1 MFTAILNERF
11 HALVH
16 KILIECSNDF
26 FILFFRFA
34 AWWHPIMP
42 SAHLTLKEE
51 EVVKLLLEFLSNR
64 ELSISQLS
72 VERETGVINGTFSD
86 DILFLRQLILDGQ
99 WDDVLEFV
107 QPLEGIENF
116 DSKQFRYIVI
126 KHKYIELLCIRS
138 ETGIFQNVEV
148 AVEEVVKSLADLEK
162 YCPSKEDYNNLCLLV
177 TLPRLSDHFDYRNWN
192 PSNARVNC
200 FKAVYP
206 LVEKFLPLDKKGVES
221 HTAKG
226 DRLIQLIIKGVLY
239 ESCVEYCQQRATSA
253 TSEMQEMGFSHILN
267 GTGFSDS
274 DLSLLSWLQ
283 CIPPETFS
291 YPFEQKTLSVDVEQL
306 DKPSLEASWSEQI
319 LVAPIK
325 PKIFPHS
332 AMPFTRLRSS
342 DFMSKSLT
350 PNLDGLGNGRNTMA
364 YSVGDLSN
372 MSRSYAGFH
381 LTGKKAMN
389 TSVDRLFESSDV
401 FSTSCADLQSDL
413 EMTHISSKNKF
424 TVPPKILEQV
434 SPKAEDGAITKK
446 LLSEKESSLK
456 DTGLE
461 EDSLKPSFIEHA
473 SKLSIDATSNST
485 AFFTD
490 GNNVSDLWKEFHR
503 KQLLSRNLS
512 SDISSIDV
520 SAIIQEETKA
530 SNKIL
535 NNMNP
540 DLKNPCVSLPTPIS
554 HLAHAKLQNQIDKF
568 PTSTPKPLPNRNL
581 TPEMQGSPILPR
593 NDTSSLDGSSLR
605 SVPVTRNL
613 SSASN
618 NSCNLNQPSSVNMSQ
633 PYDTPGTITGNSQKS
648 SSGGSIG
655 RGSCYSPIQRNISP
669 IEQESTAYRQSPVS
683 VPQSPSVKQV
693 TSGITRVNTENND
706 NSKPH
711 FITVTR
717 LEDAQA
723 IRTADFHPSGQLY
736 AIGSNSK
743 TLRICAYPKITD
755 LREDHVVHQPTV
767 LYKKVKHHKGSIYCL
782 AWSPSGELLATGSN
796 DKTVKLMKFNME
808 TCNVDS
814 NEAELSMHDG
824 TVRDMCFIEDT
835 TSKSSLL
842 ISGGAG
848 DCKIY
853 VTDCDT
859 ATPYQALSGH
869 SGHILALY
877 TWGGAMFVSGSQDR
891 TIRFWDLR
899 TKGCVHLVTPP
910 PLSGSGPGSPV
921 ATVCVDPSGRLLVS
935 GQEDATCMLYDIRGG
950 RHIQY
955 FKPHTADIRTARFS
969 PRAYYLLTGSYD
981 HKVGLIDLQG
991 DLTQPLPMISVAE
1004 HSDKVIQARWHPR
1017 EFSFL
1022 TTSAD
1027 KTATLW
1033 ALPLK

>member
-1 MFTAILNERF
+1 
-11 HALVH
+11 
-16 KILIECSNDF
+16 
-26 FILFFRFA
+26 
-34 AWWHPIMP
+34 MP

-107 QPLEGIENF
+107 QPLEGLENF
-116 DSKQFRYIVI
+116 DSKQFHYIVI

-138 ETGIFQNVEV
+138 ETGIFQNVDV

-206 LVEKFLPLDKKGVES
+206 LVEKFLPLDKKGAES
-221 HTAKG
+221 QTAKG

-350 PNLDGLGNGRNTMA
+350 PNLDGLGNGRNSMA

-413 EMTHISSKNKF
+413 ENTHISSKSKF

-434 SPKAEDGAITKK
+434 SPKSEDGASIKK
-446 LLSEKESSLK
+446 LPLERESSLK

-461 EDSLKPSFIEHA
+461 EDSLKPSFLSNTSKISVEA
-473 SKLSIDATSNST
+473 STNSSLYN
-485 AFFTD
+485 D
-490 GNNVSDLWKEFHR
+490 GNSVSDLWKEFQ
-503 KQLLSRNLS
+503 KKYNLSRNI
-512 SDISSIDV
+512 SDISSVDV
-520 SAIIQEETKA
+520 SALLQEE
-530 SNKIL
+530 SNTSSRNLPSKT
-535 NNMNP
+535 P
-540 DLKNPCVSLPTPIS
+540 DVKNVCSSLPTPIS
-554 HLAHAKLQNQIDKF
+554 HFGHAKVPQIVDKF
-568 PTSTPKPLPNRNL
+568 PTSTPKPAPSRNL
-581 TPEMQGSPILPR
+581 TPEVQGSPILPR

-605 SVPVTRNL
+605 SIPVTRNL

-618 NSCNLNQPSSVNMSQ
+618 NSCDLAQPAVVNVSQ
-633 PYDTPGTITGNSQKS
+633 SYDTHGTTTANSQKS
-648 SSGGSIG
+648 SPGGSIG
-655 RGSCYSPIQRNISP
+655 RGSCYSPVQRTISP
-669 IEQESTAYRQSPVS
+669 IEQENTTVRQSPV
-683 VPQSPSVKQV
+683 PLNQAPSSAKQTTAV
-693 TSGITRVNTENND
+693 LNRMAVEGPDSN
-706 NSKPH
+706 KPH
-711 FITVTR
+711 FIPVTR

-723 IRTADFHPSGQLY
+723 IRTGEFHPSGQLY

-755 LREDHVVHQPTV
+755 LREDHIVHQPTV

-808 TCNVDS
+808 TCNVDNS
-814 NEAELSMHDG
+814 EAELTMHDG

-853 VTDCDT
+853 VTDCET
-859 ATPYQALSGH
+859 ATPFQALSGH

>member
-1 MFTAILNERF
+1 
-11 HALVH
+11 
-16 KILIECSNDF
+16 
-26 FILFFRFA
+26 
-34 AWWHPIMP
+34 MP
-42 SAHLTLKEE
+42 SAHLTLNEE
-51 EVVKLLLEFLSNR
+51 DVIKLLLEFLSNR

-86 DILFLRQLILDGQ
+86 DIIFLRQLILDGQ
-99 WDDVLEFV
+99 WDEVLEFV
-107 QPLEGIENF
+107 QPLEGLDNF
-116 DSKQFRYIVI
+116 DSKQFHYIVI

-138 ETGIFQNVEV
+138 ETGIFQNVDV

-206 LVEKFLPLDKKGVES
+206 LVEKFLPLDKKGAES
-221 HTAKG
+221 QTAKG

-239 ESCVEYCQQRATSA
+239 ESCVEYCQQRATSSS
-253 TSEMQEMGFSHILN
+253 SELQEMGFSHILN

-319 LVAPIK
+319 LVTPIK

-332 AMPFTRLRSS
+332 AMPFTRLRNS

-350 PNLDGLGNGRNTMA
+350 PNLDGLGNGRNAMA
-364 YSVGDLSN
+364 YSVGDLTN

-381 LTGKKAMN
+381 LTGKKGMN

-401 FSTSCADLQSDL
+401 FSTSCADLQFDL
-413 EMTHISSKNKF
+413 DKNHVPSKGKF
-424 TVPPKILEQV
+424 TVPPKIVEQV
-434 SPKAEDGAITKK
+434 SPKAEDSSQPHIPDKENVTK
-446 LLSEKESSLK
+446 
-456 DTGLE
+456 DFGLE
-461 EDSLKPSFIEHA
+461 EDSLKPSINDA
-473 SKLSIDATSNST
+473 AKLPKVPEKSLEPADK
-485 AFFTD
+485 
-490 GNNVSDLWKEFHR
+490 NNVSELWRDFHR
-503 KQLLSRNLS
+503 RQLLVRNAQNEATNLEAS
-512 SDISSIDV
+512 VLQETQNIQTPAQ
-520 SAIIQEETKA
+520 SAQYPVDA
-530 SNKIL
+530 SN
-535 NNMNP
+535 NTY
-540 DLKNPCVSLPTPIS
+540 VSLPAGVSQLTLS
-554 HLAHAKLQNQIDKF
+554 KMQNVNSF
-568 PTSTPKPLPNRNL
+568 PTSTPKPFGNRIL
-581 TPEMQGSPILPR
+581 TPEIHSSPILNR
-593 NDTSSLDGSSLR
+593 NESNSIEDTSLR
-605 SVPVTRNL
+605 SLPPVPRNINAATNNCDPSKNANL
-613 SSASN
+613 GLQQCDIPSN
-618 NSCNLNQPSSVNMSQ
+618 ACH
-633 PYDTPGTITGNSQKS
+633 SQKS
-648 SSGGSIG
+648 SPAGSIG
-655 RGSCYSPIQRNISP
+655 RGSCYSPTQRAISP
-669 IEQESTAYRQSPVS
+669 ADTDSTLYRQSPVPSNSNPAIKQITS
-683 VPQSPSVKQV
+683 VS
-693 TSGITRVNTENND
+693 TRISD
-706 NSKPH
+706 GSDSKKPH
-711 FITVTR
+711 FVIVTR

-723 IRTADFHPSGQLY
+723 IRTAEFHPSGQLY

-755 LREDHVVHQPTV
+755 VSEDHVVHQPTV

-782 AWSPSGELLATGSN
+782 AWSPNGELLATGSN
-796 DKTVKLMKFNME
+796 DKTVKLMKFNIE

-814 NEAELSMHDG
+814 NEAELTMHDG

-853 VTDCDT
+853 VTDCET
-859 ATPYQALSGH
+859 ATPFQALSGH

-891 TIRFWDLR
+891 TIRFWDVR

-921 ATVCVDPSGRLLVS
+921 ATICVDPSGRLLVS

-950 RHIQY
+950 RCIQY
-955 FKPHTADIRTARFS
+955 FKPHTSDIRTARFS

-991 DLTQPLPMISVAE
+991 DLTQPLPMVVVAE
-1004 HSDKVIQARWHPR
+1004 HSDKVIQGRWHPT

-1033 ALPLK
+1033 ALPPQ

>member
-1 MFTAILNERF
+1 
-11 HALVH
+11 
-16 KILIECSNDF
+16 
-26 FILFFRFA
+26 
-34 AWWHPIMP
+34 MP

-51 EVVKLLLEFLSNR
+51 EVIKLLLEFLSNR

-72 VERETGVINGTFSD
+72 VERESGVINGTFSD

-107 QPLEGIENF
+107 KPLEGIETF

-138 ETGIFQNVEV
+138 ESGIFQNVDV
-148 AVEEVVKSLADLEK
+148 AVEEVVKSLAELEK

-177 TLPRLSDHFDYRNWN
+177 TLPRLSDHFEYRNWN

-200 FKAVYP
+200 FKAVFP
-206 LVEKFLPLDKKGVES
+206 LVEKFLPLDKKGVE
-221 HTAKG
+221 TYMAKG

-239 ESCVEYCQQRATSA
+239 ESCVEYCQQRATSSS
-253 TSEMQEMGFSHILN
+253 SEMQEMGFSHILN

-332 AMPFTRLRSS
+332 AMPFTRLRTS

-350 PNLDGLGNGRNTMA
+350 PNLDTLGRNSMA

-389 TSVDRLFESSDV
+389 TSVDRLFEGGDV

-413 EMTHISSKNKF
+413 EACHISSKNKF
-424 TVPPKILEQV
+424 TVPPKILEQI
-434 SPKAEDGAITKK
+434 SPKAEEQSVPKK
-446 LLSEKESSLK
+446 EKDIASK
-456 DTGLE
+456 DSAVE
-461 EDSLKPSFIEHA
+461 EDSLRPSTTGDNCKSSQNHN
-473 SKLSIDATSNST
+473 SIK
-485 AFFTD
+485 TD
-490 GNNVSDLWKEFHR
+490 GESVSDLWKEFQR
-503 KQLLSRNLS
+503 KQLISKNAQNE
-512 SDISSIDV
+512 ISSSAYFAAQDGSNVASAKNVSDV
-520 SAIIQEETKA
+520 TT
-530 SNKIL
+530 
-535 NNMNP
+535 
-540 DLKNPCVSLPTPIS
+540 CVTHPVTLSTQT
-554 HLAHAKLQNQIDKF
+554 KLQNLDKM
-568 PTSTPKPLPNRNL
+568 PTSTPKPTCRAL
-581 TPEMQGSPILPR
+581 TPIMQGSPILSR
-593 NDTSSLDGSSLR
+593 NDDSSLDGSSLR
-605 SVPVTRNL
+605 SIPSMSRNL
-613 SSASN
+613 SPNMNHCNDPLLPN
-618 NSCNLNQPSSVNMSQ
+618 NVGAAHNFDVS
-633 PYDTPGTITGNSQKS
+633 PGNHSQKS
-648 SSGGSIG
+648 SPGGSIG
-655 RGSCYSPIQRNISP
+655 RGSNYSPTQRTASP
-669 IEQESTAYRQSPVS
+669 IEPDGNHCRHSPVPS
-683 VPQSPSVKQV
+683 TQVPAIKQV
-693 TSGITRVNTENND
+693 PSMPPRLGQD
-706 NSKPH
+706 GADGKKPH
-711 FITVTR
+711 FIMVTR

-723 IRTADFHPSGQLY
+723 IRAAEFHPSGQLY

-743 TLRICAYPKITD
+743 TLRICAYPKVVD
-755 LREDHVVHQPTV
+755 LKEDHVAHQPTV

-782 AWSPSGELLATGSN
+782 AWNPTGELLATGSN

-814 NEAELSMHDG
+814 NEAELTMHDG

-835 TSKSSLL
+835 TSRSSLL

-853 VTDCDT
+853 VTDCET
-859 ATPYQALSGH
+859 ATPFQALSGH
-869 SGHILALY
+869 SGHILSLY

-910 PLSGSGPGSPV
+910 SLTGSGPGSPV
-921 ATVCVDPSGRLLVS
+921 TTICVDPSGRLLVS
-935 GQEDATCMLYDIRGG
+935 GQEDASCMLYDIRGG
-950 RHIQY
+950 KYVQY
-955 FKPHTADIRTARFS
+955 FRPHTADIRTTRFS

-981 HKVGLIDLQG
+981 HKVVLTDLQG
-991 DLTQPLPMISVAE
+991 DLTQPLSMIVVAE
-1004 HSDKVIQARWHPR
+1004 HSDKVIQGRWHPR
-1017 EFSFL
+1017 EFAFL

-1033 ALPLK
+1033 ALPLQ

>member
-1 MFTAILNERF
+1 
-11 HALVH
+11 
-16 KILIECSNDF
+16 
-26 FILFFRFA
+26 
-34 AWWHPIMP
+34 MP

-51 EVVKLLLEFLSNR
+51 EVIKLLLEFLSNR

-107 QPLEGIENF
+107 QPLEGIESF
-116 DSKQFRYIVI
+116 DSKQFHYIVI

-138 ETGIFQNVEV
+138 ETGIFQNVDV

-200 FKAVYP
+200 FKAVFP

-221 HTAKG
+221 QTAKG

-239 ESCVEYCQQRATSA
+239 ESCVEYCQQRATSSS
-253 TSEMQEMGFSHILN
+253 SEMQEMGFSHILN

-319 LVAPIK
+319 LVTPIK

-332 AMPFTRLRSS
+332 AMPFTRLRTS

-350 PNLDGLGNGRNTMA
+350 PNLDALGHGRNSMA
-364 YSVGDLSN
+364 FSVGDLSN

-389 TSVDRLFESSDV
+389 TSVDRLFEGGDV
-401 FSTSCADLQSDL
+401 FSTSCADLQSVLDS
-413 EMTHISSKNKF
+413 THVSSKSKF
-424 TVPPKILEQV
+424 TVPPKIMEHV
-434 SPKAEDGAITKK
+434 SPKADDNTVNKK
-446 LLSEKESSLK
+446 QLPDS
-456 DTGLE
+456 TTLE
-461 EDSLKPSFIEHA
+461 EDSLKPAVLNDSTNIPKDLPGK
-473 SKLSIDATSNST
+473 SVYLS
-485 AFFTD
+485 D
-490 GNNVSDLWKEFHR
+490 GRSVSDLWKEFQR
-503 KQLLSRNLS
+503 KQLISKNAQNDTS
-512 SDISSIDV
+512 YIEPSVIAPDYPISS
-520 SAIIQEETKA
+520 
-530 SNKIL
+530 
-535 NNMNP
+535 
-540 DLKNPCVSLPTPIS
+540 TP
-554 HLAHAKLQNQIDKF
+554 AAKLPSTNASPLPSPLSNQAKVHNVDKF
-568 PTSTPKPLPNRNL
+568 PTSTPKPPVSRN
-581 TPEMQGSPILPR
+581 MSHGSPILSR
-593 NDTSSLDGSSLR
+593 NDDSSLDGSSLR
-605 SVPVTRNL
+605 SVPSLAR
-613 SSASN
+613 
-618 NSCNLNQPSSVNMSQ
+618 NMSPAMNNTCELVQ
-633 PYDTPGTITGNSQKS
+633 ATNINASYEIAPSAMHGNSQKS
-648 SSGGSIG
+648 SPGGSIG
-655 RGSCYSPIQRNISP
+655 RGSSYSPIQRTASP
-669 IEQESTAYRQSPVS
+669 MEPDNTQYRHSPV
-683 VPQSPSVKQV
+683 PSMQIPPSAKQ
-693 TSGITRVNTENND
+693 NTLLTVRGSSENCD
-706 NSKPH
+706 NKKPH

-723 IRTADFHPSGQLY
+723 IRAAEFHPSGQLY

-743 TLRICAYPKITD
+743 TLRICAYPKITE
-755 LREDHVVHQPTV
+755 LREDHVAHQPTV

-782 AWSPSGELLATGSN
+782 AWNPTGELLATGSN
-796 DKTVKLMKFNME
+796 DKTVKLMKFNIE

-814 NEAELSMHDG
+814 SEAELTMHDG

-835 TSKSSLL
+835 SNRASLL

-853 VTDCDT
+853 VTDCET
-859 ATPYQALSGH
+859 ATPFQALSGH
-869 SGHILALY
+869 SGHILSLY

-921 ATVCVDPSGRLLVS
+921 ATICVDPSGRLLVS

-955 FKPHTADIRTARFS
+955 FKPHTSDIRTTRFS
-969 PRAYYLLTGSYD
+969 PKAYYLLTGSYD
-981 HKVGLIDLQG
+981 HKVVLTDLQG
-991 DLTQPLPMISVAE
+991 DLTQPLPMIVVAE
-1004 HSDKVIQARWHPR
+1004 HSDKVIQGRWHPR
-1017 EFSFL
+1017 EFAFL

-1033 ALPLK
+1033 